1 MECDGCIIE
10 GKTSK
15 IVLKVWYDLENW
27 QSLMSSR
34 WTNSTEL
41 SEKISST
48 NNEIRTH
55 CNVNFDTNFGHMFD
69 MISLLIG
76 EDFNKTVKQLN
87 SLKAVETVLITA
99 LVFTSQTEYLSFKIL
114 GSNNVLPKLYGTC
127 GPAYFVENT
136 PSLSS
141 LNYVLLRGKK
151 RDVLSMKW
159 NFPSWSERAKVAI
172 SILKMVREIEDSY
185 YTVLQHC
192 DIQPHNLGLSDK
204 GDVVI
209 IDSDTLKFGH
219 VFDYHP
225 PCQSDSDCTILTCL
239 GKCNQS
245 TETCVTGMAST
256 NLQVCS
262 TMKRL
267 ANIFYFSHHVLMPY
281 RGQFLSLSH
290 ARFIHKCLEFGQ
302 V

>member
-1 MECDGCIIE
+1 MECDSCVSE
-10 GKTSK
+10 RKTSK

-48 NNEIRTH
+48 NTEIRTH
-55 CNVNFDTNFGHMFD
+55 CKANFDTDFCHSVD
-69 MISLLIG
+69 IISLLIG
-76 EDFNKTVKQLN
+76 EDFNKTVKQLD

-99 LVFTSQTEYLSFKIL
+99 LVFASQAEYLSFKIL

-127 GPAYFVENT
+127 GPVYFVENT

-185 YTVLQHC
+185 DTVLQHC

-209 IDSDTLKFGH
+209 IDSDTLKFGR
-219 VFDYHP
+219 VFDHHP
-225 PCQSDSDCTILTCL
+225 PCHSDSDCTHLTCL
-239 GKCNQS
+239 GKCNQII
-245 TETCVTGMAST
+245 ETCVTEMTST
-256 NLQVCS
+256 NLQVGL
-262 TMKRL
+262 TMIGL
-267 ANIFYFSHHVLMPY
+267 ASIFYFSLHVFLPY
-281 RGQFLSLSH
+281 RS
-290 ARFIHKCLEFGQ
+290 
-302 V
+302 